1 MSNSTGVVHPA
12 ITIPAFL
19 AQEMVAKLAYVDP
32 LIQQVTRDETGDYH
46 LHLRRTLSTEEWQSL
61 HAKVQRA
68 MALLVATT
76 REPPVK
82 ILEDWMDQPVFSN
95 EDPTEALL
103 REGHVTQTGDGL
115 FSLGP
120 LVASLC
126 RYFEGQLFRLG
137 FAQGGHLY
145 RFPAM
150 IPSGFL
156 EKIQYFKN
164 FPHSLSFVA
173 HLQEDMEIIERFAK
187 ETVCNQGTLTI
198 PEGSFAKIQNLLSP
212 TVCHNFYLMLANKVM
227 TRSPMIATAQGH
239 CFRYESINMHSLER
253 LWNFTMWEVIFVGSS
268 QQVKDCLIQ
277 AGQKT
282 SRWLQGLGMAYRL
295 ENAND
300 PFFIREFGTQ
310 AGFQQI
316 YDLKYEY
323 RALLPFKNG
332 TLSIG
337 SRNYHMDFFGRS
349 CQITLPD
356 GSPAHSGCIGVGLE
370 RLAFA
375 FLAQFGTN
383 PALWPES
390 IKIGTLDQ
398 GR

>member
-1 MSNSTGVVHPA
+1 MSDKACVVHPA
-12 ITIPAFL
+12 VAVPDFL
-19 AQEMVAKLAYVDP
+19 AHELVSKMAYVDP
-32 LIQQVTRDETGDYH
+32 LVARVIRDDRGDLH
-46 LHLRRTLSTEEWQSL
+46 FHLRRVPSDEELAAL
-61 HAKVQRA
+61 HDKVQRSVA
-68 MALLVATT
+68 FLVATT
-76 REPPVK
+76 REPPIK
-82 ILEDWMDQPVFSN
+82 ILEDRMDQPVFSAD
-95 EDPTEALL
+95 DPTVVLL
-103 REGHVTQTGDGL
+103 RDGHVTQTGDGV

-137 FAQGGHLY
+137 FAQGGHIY

-187 ETVCNQGTLTI
+187 ETTCFDGTLTV
-198 PEGSFAKIQNLLSP
+198 PDHSFAQIQNLLSP
-212 TVCHNFYLMLANKVM
+212 TVCHNFYLMLANK
-227 TRSPMIATAQGH
+227 TLSRTPMIATAQGN

-268 QQVKDCLIQ
+268 QQVKQCLLQ
-277 AGQKT
+277 AGEAA
-282 SRWLQGLGMAYRL
+282 SRMLQQLGFAYRL

-349 CQITLPD
+349 VAITLPD
-356 GSPAHSGCIGVGLE
+356 GSPAHSGCIGFGLE

-383 PALWPES
+383 PDHWPEPVR
-390 IKIGTLDQ
+390 IGTLGQ